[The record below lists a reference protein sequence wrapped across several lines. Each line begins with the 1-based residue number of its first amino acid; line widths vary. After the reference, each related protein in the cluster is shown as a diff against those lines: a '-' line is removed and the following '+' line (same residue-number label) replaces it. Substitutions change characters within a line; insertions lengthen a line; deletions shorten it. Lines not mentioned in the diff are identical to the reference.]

1 MALRKKKSKRA
12 KSNEPTKLI
21 INDHFLDVVFD
32 WNSQMYLFVGG
43 YGSSKSDNAFVKVIL
58 KCFKEAGRIVL
69 VVRRHKTSLRNSSY
83 SLSKKIIKRMNA
95 EHLVNFYDSRLEAV
109 FSNGS
114 KIIYTGID
122 DPEKIKSVD
131 NVSIVVCEEASEI
144 SYAVFSELLGR
155 IRHMEFSNHFILMSN
170 PVGYNNWLYQHFF
183 KRKITDENGEEIVN
197 VVLDDEELYKK
208 REIIHNNVYYH
219 HSIVDDNAFVPEDY
233 KNRLEDMKN
242 YDPDKYRIGRLG
254 RFGLTGI
261 RLFPQF
267 KKLSPDKIEKQM
279 ENKALSFYSG
289 LDFGFVTSYN
299 AYVYVAVDMKNRDLY
314 ILEEYYSKEK
324 TNDQIADDLSKMNI
338 KHRLITA
345 DSAEPKTIAYL
356 KKRGFKVRPC
366 KKYQGS
372 KLANIKKI
380 KMFRN
385 IYCSTKCKNVIE
397 ELEGLTFQ
405 TDRDGNIIE
414 DKLSIDAHTLDAI
427 AYALDNVKLVDIKYQ
442 SKITKK
448 DLGL

>member
-1 MALRKKKSKRA
+1 MALKKKSK
-12 KSNEPTKLI
+12 KPKNKGITKLI
-21 INDHFLDVVFD
+21 INDHFINAVFD
-32 WNSQMYLFVGG
+32 WNYQQYLFIGG
-43 YGSSKSDNAFVKVIL
+43 YGSSKSDNAFVKLIL
-58 KCFKEAGRIVL
+58 KCLEEPGRVAL

-95 EHLVNFYDSRLEAV
+95 EHLVTFYDSRLEAV

-114 KIIYTGID
+114 RIIYTGID
-122 DPEKIKSVD
+122 DPEKIKSLD
-131 NVSIVVCEEASEI
+131 NCSIVVAEEASEL
-144 SYAVFSELLGR
+144 SYSVFTELLGR
-155 IRHMEFSNHFILMSN
+155 IRHMELSNHFILMTN
-170 PVGYNNWLYQHFF
+170 PVGYNNWLYKHFF
-183 KRKITDENGEEIVN
+183 KRKITDNDGNEIIN

-208 REIIHNNVYYH
+208 REIIHNDVYYH
-219 HSIVDDNAFVPEDY
+219 HSVVDDNAFVPEDY
-233 KNRLEDMKN
+233 KKRLDDMKN

-254 RFGLTGI
+254 RFGLTGV

-267 KKLSPDKIEKQM
+267 KKLSPDKIEKEM

-289 LDFGFVTSYN
+289 LDFGFITSYN

-314 ILEEYYSKEK
+314 ILEEYYSKDK
-324 TNDQIADDLSKMNI
+324 TNDEIADDLDKLNI
-338 KHRLITA
+338 KNRLITA

-356 KKRGFKVRPC
+356 KKRGFKIRPC

-397 ELEGLTFQ
+397 ELEDLSFQ
-405 TDRDGNIIE
+405 LDRDGNIIE

-427 AYALDNVKLVDIKYQ
+427 AYALDNVKLVDIKHQ
-442 SKITKK
+442 SKITKR

>member
-1 MALRKKKSKRA
+1 MALKRKKSKRP
-12 KSNEPTKLI
+12 KSNEPVKLK
-21 INDHFLDVVFD
+21 INDHFIKAVFD
-32 WNSQMYLFVGG
+32 WTQQMYLFIGG
-43 YGSSKSDNAFVKVIL
+43 YGSSKSDNAFTKVIL
-58 KCFKEAGRIVL
+58 KCLEEPGRVVL

-95 EHLVNFYDSRLEAV
+95 EHLVTFIDSRLEAI

-114 KIIYTGID
+114 RIIYTGID

-155 IRHMEFSNHFILMSN
+155 IRHMEFSNHFILMTN

-183 KRKITDENGEEIVN
+183 KRKTTDDNGNEVIN

-208 REIIHNNVYYH
+208 REITHNNVYYH

-233 KNRLEDMKN
+233 KARLDDMKN

-254 RFGLTGI
+254 RFGLTGV

-279 ENKALSFYSG
+279 ENRALSFYSG

-314 ILEEYYSKEK
+314 ILEEYYSKDK
-324 TNDQIADDLSKMNI
+324 TNDQIADDLDKLNI

-366 KKYQGS
+366 KKYNGS

-385 IYCSTKCKNVIE
+385 IYCSTKCRNVIE
-397 ELEGLTFQ
+397 ELEDLSFQ
-405 TDRDGNIIE
+405 LDRDGNIIE

-427 AYALDNVKLVDIKYQ
+427 AYALDNVKLIDIKHQ
-442 SKITKK
+442 SKITKR

>member
-1 MALRKKKSKRA
+1 MALKRKKSKRP
-12 KSNEPTKLI
+12 KSNEPVKLK
-21 INDHFLDVVFD
+21 INDHFIKAVFD
-32 WNSQMYLFVGG
+32 WNYQMYLFIGG
-43 YGSSKSDNAFVKVIL
+43 YGSSKSDNAFTKVIL
-58 KCFKEAGRIVL
+58 KCLEEPGRVVL
-69 VVRRHKTSLRNSSY
+69 VVRRYKSSLRNSSY

-95 EHLVNFYDSRLEAV
+95 EHLVTFIDSRLEAI

-114 KIIYTGID
+114 RIIYTGID

-155 IRHMEFSNHFILMSN
+155 IRHMEFSNHFILMTN

-183 KRKITDENGEEIVN
+183 KRKTTGVNGEEIVN
-197 VVLDDEELYKK
+197 IVLDDEELYKK

-219 HSIVDDNAFVPEDY
+219 HSVVDDNAFVPDDY
-233 KNRLEDMKN
+233 KARLDDMKN

-254 RFGLTGI
+254 RFGLTGV

-289 LDFGFVTSYN
+289 LDFGFITSYN

-314 ILEEYYSKEK
+314 ILEEYYSKDK
-324 TNDQIADDLSKMNI
+324 TNDQIADDLSKYKNRVI
-338 KHRLITA
+338 IA

-356 KKRGFKVRPC
+356 NKRGLKVRPC
-366 KKYQGS
+366 KKYNGS
-372 KLANIKKI
+372 KMANIKKI

-385 IYCSTKCKNVIE
+385 IYCSTKCRNVIE
-397 ELEGLTFQ
+397 ELEDLSFQ
-405 TDRDGNIIE
+405 LDRDGNIIE

-427 AYALDNVKLVDIKYQ
+427 AYALDNVKLIDIKHQ
-442 SKITKK
+442 GKITKK